1 MDTGSTTFIL
11 ISAAF
16 VFLMTPGL
24 AFFYGGLGQ
33 RKNVINTMLMSVIPI
48 AISVVLWC
56 LFGYSLAFSGKGNFI
71 GNFHFV
77 LFNNVSET
85 ASSLGYKISDMTF
98 SIFQMMF
105 SIITLGILTGS
116 IIGRMKFRPLLIFM
130 VFWLIF
136 VYYPLA
142 HMVWGGGLLAK
153 MGALDFAGGDVVHIS
168 SGVSGLVLAL
178 VIGKRRDYI
187 RIEHRPHNVPFVLLG
202 TGLLAFG
209 WLGFNAGSS
218 LVVNHVTIH
227 AFMTTMLSG
236 ASGML
241 SWVLIEKFHSTKVS
255 LVGTSTGLV
264 AGLVGI
270 TPGAGFVSYGSA
282 ILIGLLVS
290 PVCYFAISVLKYKIG
305 YDDSLDAFGC
315 HGVGGIFGGIMTAIF
330 TMPALTPEEGNF
342 GLLYGGTHLFSA
354 TMIAIIFTIIWA
366 GVATFVII
374 KIIGLFMEL
383 RISDKEEAL
392 GMDDSEHSET
402 AYPTFMGLDS

>member
-1 MDTGSTTFIL
+1 MDTGSTAFIL

-71 GNFHFV
+71 GNFHFA
-77 LFNNVSET
+77 LFNNVSESV
-85 ASSLGYKISDMTF
+85 SSLGYKISDMTF

-153 MGALDFAGGDVVHIS
+153 IGALDFAGGDVVHIS

-354 TMIAIIFTIIWA
+354 TIIAIIFTIIWA

-374 KIIGLFMEL
+374 KVIGLFMEL
-383 RISDKEEAL
+383 RISDREEAL

>member
-71 GNFHFV
+71 GNFHFA

-342 GLLYGGTHLFSA
+342 GLLYGGTHLFSV

-374 KIIGLFMEL
+374 KVIGLFMEL

>member
-71 GNFHFV
+71 GNFHFA

-85 ASSLGYKISDMTF
+85 VSSLGYKISDMTF

-153 MGALDFAGGDVVHIS
+153 IGALDFAGGDVVHIS

-374 KIIGLFMEL
+374 KVIGLFMEL

>member
-71 GNFHFV
+71 GNFHFA

-85 ASSLGYKISDMTF
+85 VSSLGYKISDMTF

-374 KIIGLFMEL
+374 KVIGLFMEL

>member
-56 LFGYSLAFSGKGNFI
+56 LFGYSLAFSGKVNFI
-71 GNFHFV
+71 GNFHFA

-153 MGALDFAGGDVVHIS
+153 MGVLDFAGGDVVHIS

-374 KIIGLFMEL
+374 KVIGLFREL